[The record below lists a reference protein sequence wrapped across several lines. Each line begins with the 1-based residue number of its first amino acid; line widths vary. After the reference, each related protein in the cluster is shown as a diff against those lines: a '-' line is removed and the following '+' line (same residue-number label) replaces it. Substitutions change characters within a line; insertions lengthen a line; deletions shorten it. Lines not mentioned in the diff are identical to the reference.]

1 MRTKHLLYTMALASV
16 FAACTQDEFVTEGG
30 NSNPLEGRK
39 SLGKITLVEAEG
51 PSTRWVVNDWDEI
64 VPEIGDGFSYFLV
77 DVPRQDLAGQHSYPI
92 DNYQLVNNIQTNYVF
107 KKTAQGFTN
116 DANLVEGNYLLVGPS
131 QNVQGRKPVEITLPA
146 EQNLAFGTDGKV
158 DPLSIIKEFNKSGYP
173 IYIGHRFLSE
183 GSNYNN
189 VLPTRH
195 HIFAYPE
202 ITVVNNDIEGATEV
216 PTVVKVILKSEDEE
230 MPFVINAPLNNEKA
244 ARLLTNESF
253 KAVEGDK
260 QYPIVVGAWEGYRTE
275 TLGVNEKNLVVGQ
288 TNEKKTLVNQDAIP
302 ADAEYIVK
310 DAETGDAWKNFMFN
324 NGLGGSTRDLLD
336 NSANKT
342 SVSKYIVINMPEGGV
357 DLKAGESFKFNAIIP
372 AAAYDMNEN
381 LIMYAVLENGD
392 VWKKVMKANSEKMTI
407 NPGKRYPQEDY
418 NGMTLRGDQGMYF
431 TIGVHE
437 GSDGVST
444 YKQVK
449 DDELE
454 GFGDAD
460 AVMTTEQL
468 VAALSNPS
476 STTTMN
482 ITIGGKDVVYDQR
495 AEAALANNKAQIVNI
510 LGHIKIES
518 AEKEALTIN
527 SKVSFADAVI
537 NKGTVVFNS
546 TTATLGTVLVGKDA
560 TLELRNAGFGI
571 DSDNDGTLDAY
582 SAEIHNVGTLKLYAA
597 TFGDVY
603 NYNVVEVYNDMGT
616 KQIKNGKNACY
627 DGSEIISKPINLE
640 SKMFLKAVKEGNEI
654 LTATYTLD
662 ENVDFPITIESYDKD
677 HKAKLILG
685 KNVEIVGKGE
695 IVNNG
700 IIGEEGDAETL
711 KITRGANRVL
721 TNEKDGVIW
730 NKVIIEGASHTMAQ
744 IELLKGVNVADYTK
758 AAQMTN
764 KGILNAV
771 EVNGLLTLEAGS
783 YVNGEVSMTYGGD
796 GEINN
801 TGAGVIRGT
810 VDDGIEVY
818 AIFNGLD
825 LSSATAS
832 EAAQKA
838 INGYTTSTKVAVARL
853 TGAVKIGNTDVTL
866 AAGPTIKELDFA
878 ANSSL
883 TMGDAKLTIEKELG
897 IAVSAKNILWSG
909 NSENASTFN
918 FNSNKKTKKKYVD
931 VENGKYV
938 IEHGNIETKNCQSN
952 IGTWK
957 DEK

>member
-116 DANLVEGNYLLVGPS
+116 DANLVEGNYLLVGPD
-131 QNVQGRKPVEITLPA
+131 QDVQGRKPVEITLPA
-146 EQNLAFGTDGKV
+146 EQNLAFGADGKV

-202 ITVVNNDIEGATEV
+202 ITVVNNDIAGATEV
-216 PTVVKVILKSEDEE
+216 PTVVKVILKSEDKE

-253 KAVEGDK
+253 KAVEGDE
-260 QYPIVVGAWEGYRTE
+260 QYPIVVGAWEGYRTK
-275 TLGVNEKNLVVGQ
+275 TLGVNKKELTVEQ
-288 TNEKKTLVNQDAIP
+288 TNEKKTLVNQDVIP

-310 DAETGDAWKNFMFN
+310 DAENRNAWKNFMFN
-324 NGLGGSTRDLLD
+324 NGLGGSTYDLLD
-336 NSANKT
+336 NGANKT
-342 SVSKYIVINMPEGGV
+342 SESKYIVINMPEGGV

-372 AAAYDMNEN
+372 AAAYNMNES

-431 TIGVHE
+431 TIGVHN

-444 YKQVK
+444 YKQVSGE
-449 DDELE
+449 ELE

-495 AEAALANNKAQIVNI
+495 AEAALANNKAQVVNI

-518 AEKEALTIN
+518 AEKEALRIN
-527 SKVSFADAVI
+527 EKVSFADAVI
-537 NKGTVVFNS
+537 NKGTVVFES
-546 TTATLGTVLVGKDA
+546 EKATLGTILVGKDA
-560 TLELRNAGFGI
+560 TFELRNAAEVGE
-571 DSDNDGTLDAY
+571 TPAY
-582 SAEIHNVGTLKLYAA
+582 TAEIHNVGTLKLYAPA
-597 TFGDVY
+597 FKNVY
-603 NYNVVEVYNDMGT
+603 NYNSVEVYGEMGT
-616 KQIKNGKNACY
+616 KQIKNGKNACN
-627 DGSEIISKPINLE
+627 DGEEIISKPINLT
-640 SKMFLKAVKEGNEI
+640 SSMILKAVKEGNKI
-654 LTATYTLD
+654 LTGTYTLYED
-662 ENVDFPITIESYDKD
+662 LDFPITIESYDKD
-677 HKAKLILG
+677 HKATLELG
-685 KNVEIVGKGE
+685 ASVKIVKDGSIK
-695 IVNNG
+695 NNG
-700 IIGEEGDAETL
+700 IIGEENDTEELT
-711 KITRGANRVL
+711 ITRGANRTL

-744 IELLKGVNVADYTK
+744 IESLNGVNVADYTK

-771 EVNGLLTLEAGS
+771 EVNGLLTLETGS
-783 YVNGEVSMTYGGD
+783 YVNGEVSMTTGD

-810 VDDGIEVY
+810 VDNRIEVY
-818 AIFNGLD
+818 AVFNGLD
-825 LSSATAS
+825 LSTADAAK
-832 EAAQKA
+832 AAQEK
-838 INGYTTSTKVAVARL
+838 INGYTASSKVVVARL
-853 TGAVKIGNTDVTL
+853 TGAVTIGNNNVSLTD
-866 AAGPTIKELDFA
+866 GPTIKQLDFA
-878 ANSSL
+878 AGSSL
-883 TMGDAKLTIEKELG
+883 KIGDATLTVAAALKM
-897 IAVSAKNILWSG
+897 AVSDDEVVWSG
-909 NSENASTFN
+909 NSAGTSKFN
-918 FNSNKKTKKKYVD
+918 FNSTQGLNKKYVD
-931 VENGKYV
+931 VENNEYVVKHGKVSYD
-938 IEHGNIETKNCQSN
+938 NCQDITDAWDN
-952 IGTWK
+952 
-957 DEK
+957 E

>member
-16 FAACTQDEFVTEGG
+16 FAACTQDEFVTEGE

-39 SLGKITLVEAEG
+39 SLGKITLVEPEAA
-51 PSTRWVVNDWDEI
+51 STRWTVNNWDEI
-64 VPEIGDGFSYFLV
+64 VPEVGDGFSYFLV
-77 DVPRQDLAGQHSYPI
+77 DVPRQDLAGQHEYPI
-92 DNYQLVNNIQTNYVF
+92 DNYELVNNIQTNYVF
-107 KKTAQGFTN
+107 KKGAQGWTN
-116 DANLVEGNYLLVGPS
+116 DANLVEGNYLLVGPD
-131 QNVQGRKPVEITLPA
+131 QDVQGRKPVEITLPA
-146 EQNLAFGTDGKV
+146 EQNLAFGADGKV

-202 ITVVNNDIEGATEV
+202 ITVVNNDIAGATEV
-216 PTVVKVILKSEDEE
+216 PTVVKVILKSEDAE

-253 KAVEGDK
+253 KAVEGDE
-260 QYPIVVGAWEGYRTE
+260 QYPIVVGAWEGYRTK
-275 TLGVNEKNLVVGQ
+275 TLGVNEKDLVVEQ

-302 ADAEYIVK
+302 ADAKYIVK
-310 DAETGDAWKNFMFN
+310 DAETKDTWKNFMFN

-372 AAAYDMNEN
+372 AAAYDMSEN

-431 TIGVHE
+431 TIGVHD

-444 YKQVK
+444 YRQVSGN
-449 DDELE
+449 ELE

-518 AEKEALTIN
+518 AEKEALRIN
-527 SKVSFADAVI
+527 EKVSFADAVI
-537 NKGTVVFNS
+537 NKGTVVFKSEN
-546 TTATLGTVLVGKDA
+546 ATLGTVLVGKDA
-560 TLELRNAGFGI
+560 TFELRNAAAV
-571 DSDNDGTLDAY
+571 NEKYT
-582 SAEIHNVGTLKLYAA
+582 AEIHNVGTLKLYAPA
-597 TFGDVY
+597 FNNVH
-603 NYNVVEVYNDMGT
+603 NYNIVEVYSDMGE
-616 KQIKNGKNACY
+616 KQIKNGENACY
-627 DGSEIISKPINLE
+627 DGEEIISKPINLK
-640 SKMFLKAVKEGNEI
+640 SSMILKAVKEGNAI
-654 LTATYTLD
+654 LKGTYILN

-677 HKAKLILG
+677 NKATLILG

-700 IIGEEGDAETL
+700 IIGEQGDTETL

-744 IELLKGVNVADYTK
+744 IEAANGVSESAYT
-758 AAQMTN
+758 AAAEMTN
-764 KGILNAV
+764 KGIMNAV
-771 EVNGLLTLEAGS
+771 EVNGLLTLASGS
-783 YVNGEVSMTYGGD
+783 YVNGEVSMTDGYD

-810 VDDGIEVY
+810 VNEDIEVY
-818 AIFNGLD
+818 AVFNGLD
-825 LSSATAS
+825 LSNADAAK
-832 EAAQKA
+832 AAQNK
-838 INGYTTSTKVAVARL
+838 INGFTASTKVAVARL
-853 TGAVKIGNTDVTL
+853 TGAVIIGNTDVTL
-866 AAGPTIKELDFA
+866 NDGPTIKELDFA
-878 ANSSL
+878 AGSSL
-883 TMGDAKLTIEKELG
+883 KIGDAKLTTAKTLQM
-897 IAVSAKNILWSG
+897 AVSSDDVVWSG
-909 NSENASTFN
+909 NSGTTSTFD
-918 FNSNKKTKKKYVD
+918 FNTTFGKNKKYVAKKS
-931 VENGKYV
+931 GKYV
-938 IEHGNIETKNCQSN
+938 VNHGKVTLENCQDITSA
-952 IGTWK
+952 WK
-957 DEK
+957 DEQ